1 VDQLIKN
8 LRALVGRA
16 NVLAER
22 DELIVYEC
30 DGLTQHRHAPR
41 AVVFPAS
48 TEEVAGVVRELARAN
63 VTFAPRGA
71 GTGLSGGALAVNRG
85 VIIELARMR
94 RLLKLDVEN
103 RLAVVQT
110 GMVNAQVSGAVAA
123 HGLYYAPDPSSGA
136 SCTVGGNVAENAG
149 GIHCLKY
156 GVTTDHVVGARVVLS
171 HGEIVDLGSAG
182 AGDCVGY
189 DLLGAFVGSEGTF
202 GIATEATIKL
212 LPLPQ
217 AVRTLLADFTDINDA
232 SRAVSAIIA
241 EGLIPAALEMVDG
254 ATIRAVEASVFAAG
268 MPLDAQAALLIE
280 LDGLEAG
287 LDDDV
292 IKVETTCREHGA
304 RGVRRAADERE
315 RKKLWAARKGAF
327 GAMGRL
333 APDMMLQDAVV
344 PRSRLPE
351 VLAET
356 YRISAKY
363 DLILANVF
371 HAGDG
376 NLHPI
381 LCFDRRDKDEL
392 RRVEC
397 ANREIVETCIRAGG
411 TLTGEHGVGLDKSKY
426 MPLLFSEDTLDAM
439 LSLRAAFDPSGLCNP
454 GKIIPTPRGCGEAR
468 AVAAVKNSG
477 GDNGAEPR
485 PPDDEKSRTVA
496 LKSEPNIEPSS
507 AEVGSAA
514 TPSPVTSKA
523 LPSLRADDNLSK
535 LGLRPMTETVRA
547 EFVRIGLSGQYDSHT
562 NTLTVEPT
570 TTEDAAALMKLA
582 AREGV
587 AVVPAGAET
596 WLDTCGSPPRD
607 AVIVSTRRLDRIV
620 EHSPADLVATVGAGL
635 TLASLNAELARAGQ
649 WLPLDPPD
657 DGRATVGGVVATGAT
672 GAQAFAYG
680 SPRAFVLGMT
690 VVLADGRVIR
700 VGGRVVKNVAGYD
713 LCKLLTGSYGT
724 LGLITEI
731 TFKLRPRPARE
742 ATLTVRSDRRDLLFA
757 AARHVLAG
765 QFLPTAVEI
774 SNAAP
779 ASPDRAR
786 AETQHTLLV
795 RFAGAAQTVASQLE
809 RARAVCTQVDPSLI
823 AELVDDDATLWRA
836 VAAEP
841 LCDAHQLRFQIGVL
855 PTRLPEI
862 VEQVERLFARH
873 AATPLWRADLGG
885 GRLRV
890 FSDSPDAPD
899 ACARSLSRL
908 REEVRRRGG
917 SLVVEHAS
925 EELCRE
931 LSKQGFDDWG
941 INRANA
947 ALMRAIKRE
956 LDPRGLLSPGRFS
969 REVNLPERARVS

>member
-1 VDQLIKN
+1 
-8 LRALVGRA
+8 
-16 NVLAER
+16 
-22 DELIVYEC
+22 
-30 DGLTQHRHAPR
+30 
-41 AVVFPAS
+41 
-48 TEEVAGVVRELARAN
+48 
-63 VTFAPRGA
+63 
-71 GTGLSGGALAVNRG
+71 
-85 VIIELARMR
+85 
-94 RLLKLDVEN
+94 
-103 RLAVVQT
+103 
-110 GMVNAQVSGAVAA
+110 
-123 HGLYYAPDPSSGA
+123 
-136 SCTVGGNVAENAG
+136 
-149 GIHCLKY
+149 
-156 GVTTDHVVGARVVLS
+156 
-171 HGEIVDLGSAG
+171 
-182 AGDCVGY
+182 
-189 DLLGAFVGSEGTF
+189 
-202 GIATEATIKL
+202 
-212 LPLPQ
+212 
-217 AVRTLLADFTDINDA
+217 
-232 SRAVSAIIA
+232 
-241 EGLIPAALEMVDG
+241 
-254 ATIRAVEASVFAAG
+254 
-268 MPLDAQAALLIE
+268 
-280 LDGLEAG
+280 
-287 LDDDV
+287 
-292 IKVETTCREHGA
+292 
-304 RGVRRAADERE
+304 
-315 RKKLWAARKGAF
+315 
-327 GAMGRL
+327 MGRL

-381 LCFDRRDKDEL
+381 LCFDRRNADEL

-426 MPLLFSEDTLDAM
+426 MPLLFSEETLDAM

-468 AVAAVKNSG
+468 ALAAEKNSG
-477 GDNGAEPR
+477 GDNGIEPR
-485 PPDDEKSRTVA
+485 PPDDEKSRMGA
-496 LKSEPNIEPSS
+496 LRSAPAIELSLSEG
-507 AEVGSAA
+507 GSAA

-523 LPSLRADDNLSK
+523 LPSSRVDDNLSK
-535 LGLRPMTETVRA
+535 PGLRPMTETLRA
-547 EFVRIGLSGQYDSHT
+547 EFGRMDLSGQYDSHT
-562 NTLTVEPT
+562 NTLTVEPAT
-570 TTEDAAALMKLA
+570 TDDAAALMKLA

-587 AVVPAGAET
+587 GVVPAGAGT
-596 WLDTCGSPPRD
+596 WLDTCGSPPHD
-607 AVIVSTRRLDRIV
+607 AVIVSTRRLNRIV

-635 TLASLNAELARAGQ
+635 TLASLNAELASAGQ

-690 VVLADGRVIR
+690 VVLADARVIK
-700 VGGRVVKNVAGYD
+700 VGGRVVKTVAGYD
-713 LCKLLTGSYGT
+713 LCKLLTGSFGT

-742 ATLTVRSDRRDLLFA
+742 ATLTMRSGRRDLLFA
-757 AARHVLAG
+757 AARHILAG

-774 SNAAP
+774 SNAVET
-779 ASPDRAR
+779 SPERAR
-786 AETQHTLLV
+786 DEMRHTLLV
-795 RFAGAAQTVASQLE
+795 RFAGAVQTVASQIE
-809 RARAVCTQVDPSLI
+809 RARAVCAEIEPSLT

-841 LCDAHQLRFQIGVL
+841 LHDAHQLRFQIGVL
-855 PTRLPEI
+855 PTRVPEI
-862 VEQVERLFARH
+862 VEQIERLFARH
-873 AATPLWRADLGG
+873 AATPIWRADLSG

-890 FSDSPDAPD
+890 FSDSSDAPDAPD
-899 ACARSLSRL
+899 ACARSLSHL

-917 SLVVEHAS
+917 SLVVAHAS
-925 EELCRE
+925 EELRRE

-947 ALMRAIKRE
+947 ALMRAVKRE